1 MEEISSFIPRNIRK
15 RKLPKPTIWEELLS
29 WITSFAI
36 SLVILALFLV
46 FVGKPFTVSGQS
58 MYPTLHDSDRMFM
71 SKLGDIKRFDIVVLQ
86 APDQDK
92 EYIKRVIG
100 MPGDTIEV
108 KDGKL
113 YINGQVVD
121 QPFINTELL
130 MNKTVY
136 IDDFTLQELTGELKV
151 PEGKYFVMGDNRGV
165 SKDSR
170 MIGFIERS
178 AIEGKAVFTIWP
190 LNRIG
195 GQTNYSYLYSE

>member
-36 SLVILALFLV
+36 SFTILALFLV

-71 SKLGDIKRFDIVVLQ
+71 SKLGDIHRFDVVVLQ

-130 MNKTVY
+130 VNKTVY

-195 GQTNYSYLYSE
+195 GQINYSYLYSE